1 MDEAQYKD
9 IFKDPET
16 IKNLKS
22 KSVSSRERMLGS
34 ERLMQILQRSKELI
48 DQLEQDEA
56 PYKGTLEKLA
66 VDMIKKMYPVI
77 DEFDIEIE
85 ATLGNDQ
92 LSPSDKKEEKDEDE
106 EEDEESSD
114 LPSLDIMNDEIA
126 KRRLINAITQGAS
139 IRGALDKPFMDLL
152 DQVPDSLLDSYN
164 ETLSSIDSIEKYG
177 ETLKKVFGIF
187 HDEEALAMFLAMLA
201 GGGGGG
207 GSKGGESEAEYDA
220 EEGKLKIRAT
230 GLIFPFLIHEII
242 KGLYEIVSLQG
253 FTKSK
258 ETNQA
263 TVAAA
268 DKLEYEPEDFAFG
281 THIQEAL
288 EKLYKEAN
296 VRNKISFEL
305 FLANLYREDDAST
318 FVAFIENLINDKLS
332 SNQKRWALDYM
343 EPTSEQDDDEEDI
356 DNIDLSGLGLE
367 ENIDE
372 YVEEDDIDEYDVES
386 EQDIKEF
393 IQFMREYKQP
403 LQEAEYH
410 GRKVQLGKP
419 MQGDIK
425 KFKVY
430 VKNPKG
436 KVVKVNFGFGGK
448 SAHGKRMVIKKN
460 NPVHRKAYRARHHCD
475 NPGPRWKANYW
486 SCRKW

>member
-1 MDEAQYKD
+1 
-9 IFKDPET
+9 
-16 IKNLKS
+16 
-22 KSVSSRERMLGS
+22 MLGS

-56 PYKGTLEKLA
+56 PHKGALEKLA
-66 VDMIKKMYPVI
+66 VDMVKKMYPVI

-92 LSPSDKKEEKDEDE
+92 LSPSDKKDEKDEDE

-201 GGGGGG
+201 GGGGS

-220 EEGKLKIRAT
+220 EDGKLKIRAT
-230 GLIFPFLIHEII
+230 GLIFPFLVHEII

-263 TVAAA
+263 TVAAT

-288 EKLYKEAN
+288 EKLYKEAS

-332 SNQKRWALDYM
+332 SSQKRWALDYM
-343 EPTSEQDDDEEDI
+343 EPTPEQDDDEEDI
-356 DNIDLSGLGLE
+356 DNINLSDLGLE
-367 ENIDE
+367 E
-372 YVEEDDIDEYDVES
+372 
-386 EQDIKEF
+386 EF
-393 IQFMREYKQP
+393 
-403 LQEAEYH
+403 
-410 GRKVQLGKP
+410 
-419 MQGDIK
+419 
-425 KFKVY
+425 
-430 VKNPKG
+430 
-436 KVVKVNFGFGGK
+436 
-448 SAHGKRMVIKKN
+448 KRMQKLAGLKS
-460 NPVHRKAYRARHHCD
+460 K
-475 NPGPRWKANYW
+475 
-486 SCRKW
+486 